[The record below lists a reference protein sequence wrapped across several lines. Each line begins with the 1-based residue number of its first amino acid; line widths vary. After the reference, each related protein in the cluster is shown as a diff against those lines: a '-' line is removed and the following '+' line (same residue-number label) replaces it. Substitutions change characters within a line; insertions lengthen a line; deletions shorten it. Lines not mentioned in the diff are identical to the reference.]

1 MRDIL
6 AMQASRGLG
15 LVLFVLAGCA
25 SHDAFRLV
33 HPPAEQAADF
43 PGGYRLLTKAPLDDW
58 QVVGRFASR
67 TDCEQARQAA
77 TDRTIDHARATLGAD
92 AKNDLDVRRAVNAR
106 CVVSVRLEA
115 AER

>member
-6 AMQASRGLG
+6 GMQASRGVG
-15 LVLFVLAGCA
+15 FVVFLLAGCA

-33 HPPAEQAADF
+33 HPPAERAADS
-43 PGGYRLLTKAPLDDW
+43 PGGYRLLTKAPLGDW
-58 QVVGRFASR
+58 QVAGRFADR
-67 TDCEQARQAA
+67 TACEQARQAA
-77 TDRTIDHARATLGAD
+77 TDRTIDRARATRGDD

-106 CVVSVRLEA
+106 CVESTRFEA